1 MQGFKRVLLIK
12 ERRKDM
18 KYEFNK
24 FDKVFCDGEIWE
36 VERTADNTGTMKLS
50 TLYPKGYGFMWA
62 GEDEVLPLHIA
73 IKERLIDKDEAEE
86 IVMNSNKALSEEIIQ
101 PDGNEDANKGG
112 GLPGKDGTGKDDRKA
127 KKADNGSKWNVEEI
141 LRHCTLEDNVLKLPS
156 VQFNKKSYLEAKK
169 WIEEAGGTWT
179 GGKVQGFT
187 FPFDATR
194 VFSVL
199 HEGKRCNLKQDYQFF
214 ETPKDVA
221 DWLVMIAGGIE
232 ETDTVLE
239 PSAGRGALVKAIHR
253 SCPSVMVDCY
263 ELMPE
268 NKQFLSSME
277 NTNIIGDDFTKG
289 DNKKYTKIIAN
300 PPFSGNQDI
309 KHVRMMFD
317 LLENGGTLA
326 SITSAHW
333 EFASETVCI
342 DFRQWL
348 KDLNA
353 NVYVINDGEFKESGT
368 SIETRAIVIKKTQNK
383 AKRNLR

>member
-1 MQGFKRVLLIK
+1 MRNRKKNLI
-12 ERRKDM
+12 EALHGSFM
-18 KYEFNK
+18 FL
-24 FDKVFCDGEIWE
+24 
-36 VERTADNTGTMKLS
+36 DN
-50 TLYPKGYGFMWA
+50 
-62 GEDEVLPLHIA
+62 LP
-73 IKERLIDKDEAEE
+73 ELIDKETIYDETGHVDLEFMTAILQWMSRMADISVKVQTSLNRLLGCEE
-86 IVMNSNKALSEEIIQ
+86 LA
-101 PDGNEDANKGG
+101 
-112 GLPGKDGTGKDDRKA
+112 DRKA

-169 WIEEAGGTWT
+169 WIEEAGGTWA

-214 ETPKDVA
+214 ETPEDVA

-239 PSAGRGALVKAIHR
+239 PSAGRGALVKSIHR

-326 SITSAHW
+326 AITSTHW

-353 NVYVINDGEFKESGT
+353 NVYVINDGEFKESGA

-383 AKRNLR
+383 